1 LNAIQEAA
9 LASTASFLRNRPDA
23 MPEISAVVGDAD
35 GVPVMFQWS
44 LKMRKGN

>member
-1 LNAIQEAA
+1 MYADDAG
-9 LASTASFLRNRPDA
+9 LAQR
-23 MPEISAVVGDAD
+23 VVCDAD